1 MPELNIDRTLTYIE
15 GTQRVLDE
23 KSTLEKVNDNSKQIG
38 VTRVASITDL
48 DRVGIPVIST
58 IRPSAAEGAI
68 SVYSGKGNTENQAR
82 ISAIMESF
90 ERCLAERN
98 GLNSDVAEDIKA
110 QHIIES
116 FVTME
121 ESHRIIDPK
130 LLLLAESYS
139 PQELVEWI
147 SGWDLFKNE
156 ETFVPANAVYHPY
169 DAPGRALKLFRSNTN
184 GLAAG
189 NTIEEAIFHGLLEV
203 IERDA
208 LSIAEFNRNPGKE
221 IILTESDGENYE
233 ILRKFTDNE
242 VDVKLWA
249 LPHDT
254 KITTVVAV
262 TDDIRLKD
270 AALLVMGA
278 GAHLNPEIAVRR
290 ALTEAA
296 QSRVVQIHGARED
309 TEREKFVREI
319 GYDRIKRMNKYWYED
334 GEQASM
340 RDLRDMSRN
349 TPAESIDIVL
359 EQLKDIAE
367 CAVVVDMSRES
378 VPVPVVR
385 VIIPTFEMYT
395 LDRERVGK
403 RAKSGKKKKLAPKDR
418 PWRTGR
424 RK

>member
-15 GTQRVLDE
+15 GTQRVFDE
-23 KSTLEKVNDNSKQIG
+23 KSTLEKVNNNSKQIG

-48 DRVGIPVIST
+48 DRIGIPVIST

-98 GLNSDVAEDIKA
+98 GLNNDVAEDIKA
-110 QHIIES
+110 QHIIDNFIAMRE
-116 FVTME
+116 T
-121 ESHRIIDPK
+121 HRVVDPT
-130 LLLLAESYS
+130 LLLIAEDYS
-139 PQELVEWI
+139 PQAFVEWI
-147 SGWDLFKNE
+147 GGWDLLKNE
-156 ETFVPANAVYHPY
+156 EIFVPANAVYHPY

-221 IILTESDGENYE
+221 IILTENDGENYE
-233 ILRKFTDNE
+233 LLRKFTDNE
-242 VDVKLWA
+242 VEVKLWA
-249 LPHDT
+249 LSHDT
-254 KITTVVAV
+254 EITTVVAV
-262 TDDIRLKD
+262 TDDIRLRD

-278 GAHLNPEIAVRR
+278 GAHLKPERAVKR

-309 TEREKFVREI
+309 TEREKFVRDI

-334 GEQASM
+334 DEQTSM
-340 RDLRDMSRN
+340 RDLKDLSKN
-349 TPAESIDIVL
+349 TPAESIDVVL
-359 EQLKDIAE
+359 EQLRNIAD

-378 VPVPVVR
+378 ILVPVVR
-385 VIIPTFEMYT
+385 VIIPSFEMYT

-403 RAKSGKKKKLAPKDR
+403 RAKSGQRKRLAPKDR
-418 PWRTGR
+418 PWRNGR